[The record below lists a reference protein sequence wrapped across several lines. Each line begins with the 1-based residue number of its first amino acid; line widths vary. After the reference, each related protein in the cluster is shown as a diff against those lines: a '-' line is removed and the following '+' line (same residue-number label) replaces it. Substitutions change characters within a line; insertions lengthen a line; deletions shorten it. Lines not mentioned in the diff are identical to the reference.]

1 VGSVAAS
8 PLTGR
13 RLGKSHGYAEL
24 EWAML
29 SPFWRVDESTTAATT
44 VHDVQL
50 VDDIPFEPFDLP
62 VDVIATPT
70 GVIRVSKRDPS
81 RAGRAGSANT

>member
-1 VGSVAAS
+1 VKPWEAPPVDMVTVGSVAAS

-29 SPFWRVDESTTAATT
+29 SLFGRSTRALPRQRRFTT
-44 VHDVQL
+44 C
-50 VDDIPFEPFDLP
+50 
-62 VDVIATPT
+62 
-70 GVIRVSKRDPS
+70 S
-81 RAGRAGSANT
+81 